1 MNDNHCFTLV
11 TGATKGIG
19 RAITEKLLAQGQQ
32 VVGIAR
38 RADPTFSA
46 PLLLVDLA
54 DRVARKQALAQ
65 AVAAYPILR
74 LVNNAGFNRM
84 QALGEITDDAFEEV
98 FNLNISATVD
108 VTQAVLPGMQAARFG
123 RIANISSRSLLGRVG
138 GSMYAAAKAGL
149 VGLTRSWALEL
160 AASGI
165 TVNCVAPGPVATEM
179 FARNNPPDLPRSKA
193 MLASIPMARIGKPEE
208 IAAAVS
214 YFLSAEA
221 GFTTGQTMFVC
232 GGASI
237 SQSQY

>member
-1 MNDNHCFTLV
+1 
-11 TGATKGIG
+11 
-19 RAITEKLLAQGQQ
+19 
-32 VVGIAR
+32 
-38 RADPTFSA
+38 
-46 PLLLVDLA
+46 
-54 DRVARKQALAQ
+54 
-65 AVAAYPILR
+65 
-74 LVNNAGFNRM
+74 M
-84 QALGEITDDAFEEV
+84 QPLGEITDDAFDDV

-123 RIANISSRSLLGRVG
+123 RIVNISSRSLLGRLG

-160 AASGI
+160 AANGI

-179 FARNNPPDLPRSKA
+179 FEQNNPPHLPRSKA

-208 IAAAVS
+208 IAAAVA
-214 YFLSAEA
+214 YFLSTEA
-221 GFTTGQTMFVC
+221 SFTTGQTMYVC

>member
-1 MNDNHCFTLV
+1 MNDKDGFTLV

-19 RAITEKLLAQGQQ
+19 RAITEKLLAQGHQ

-38 RADPTFSA
+38 SADPTFPA
-46 PLLLVDLA
+46 PLLLADLA

-65 AVAAYPILR
+65 ALAAYPILR
-74 LVNNAGFNRM
+74 VVNNAGFNRM
-84 QALGEITDDAFEEV
+84 QALGEITDDAFEDV

-123 RIANISSRSLLGRVG
+123 RIVNISSRSLLGRVG
-138 GSMYAAAKAGL
+138 GSMYAAAKAGM

-208 IAAAVS
+208 IAAAVA
-214 YFLSAEA
+214 YFLSTEA
-221 GFTTGQTMFVC
+221 SFTTGQTMYVC

>member
-1 MNDNHCFTLV
+1 MNDNDCFTLV

-19 RAITEKLLAQGQQ
+19 RAITEKLLAQGHR

-38 RADPTFSA
+38 SADPTFPA
-46 PLLLVDLA
+46 PLLLADLA

-65 AVAAYPILR
+65 VVAAYPIRR

-84 QALGEITDDAFEEV
+84 QPLGEITDDAFDEV

-108 VTQAVLPGMQAARFG
+108 VTQAVLPGMQAAGFG
-123 RIANISSRSLLGRVG
+123 RVVNISSRSLLGRVG

-160 AASGI
+160 AANGI

-179 FARNNPPDLPRSKA
+179 FAHNNPPDLPRSKA
-193 MLASIPMARIGKPEE
+193 MLASI
-208 IAAAVS
+208 
-214 YFLSAEA
+214 
-221 GFTTGQTMFVC
+221 
-232 GGASI
+232 
-237 SQSQY
+237 